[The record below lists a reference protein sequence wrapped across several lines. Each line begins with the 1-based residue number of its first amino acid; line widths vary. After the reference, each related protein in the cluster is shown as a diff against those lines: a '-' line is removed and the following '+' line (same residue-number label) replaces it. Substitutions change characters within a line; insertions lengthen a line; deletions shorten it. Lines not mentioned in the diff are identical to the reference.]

1 MDIHQQH
8 SQILTN
14 LGIEKLN
21 PMQVSAQKAITAR
34 NSDTLLLAPTG
45 SGKTLGFLLPVLQ
58 LLKADH
64 AKVQCLILAPSREL
78 AMQIEQV
85 WKKMSTGFKANVCY
99 GGHPMTTEI
108 QNLSTPPAL
117 LIGTPG
123 RIADHITRK
132 TFELDGITT
141 LVLDE
146 FDKSLDLGFHDQM
159 SFIIGNLPN
168 LNKRVLVSATAG
180 IEIPEFTGLTTPQV
194 LDFLPEKNTENVQ
207 LTMKLVISDEKDKL
221 DTIFDLVCSLNSEA
235 ALIFCNHRDA
245 AERTS
250 EFLNQKG
257 IVATFYHGGM
267 EQDARERALIRFRN
281 GSVNYLVTTDLA
293 ARGLDIPE
301 MKHVIHYHLPLQA
314 HEFVH
319 RNGRTARMHASGTS
333 YLIFSRDEERP
344 AYVDKNLEE
353 LVLSKRYPLPQ
364 LPEYQTLYISG
375 GKKNKLNKIDIVGFL
390 SQKGQLEKGD
400 LGLIEVKDFTSFAAV
415 KRSKVKTL
423 LQLIREEKMKGK
435 KYKIEIAR

>member
-1 MDIHQQH
+1 METK
-8 SQILTN
+8 QILSN
-14 LGIEKLN
+14 LGIEALN
-21 PMQVSAQKAITAR
+21 PMQKSAEKAIVH
-34 NSDTLLLAPTG
+34 DKDILLLAPTG

-58 LLKADH
+58 LLNPTKVG
-64 AKVQCLILAPSREL
+64 VQCLILAPSREL

-85 WKKMSTGFKANVCY
+85 WKKMSTGYKVNVCY
-99 GGHPMTTEI
+99 GGHAMAVEM
-108 QNLSTPPAL
+108 QNLSVPPAL

-132 TFELDGITT
+132 TFDLDGIET

-146 FDKSLDLGFHDQM
+146 FDKSLDLGFHEQM
-159 SFIIGNLPN
+159 SFIIGGLRN

-180 IEIPEFTGLTTPQV
+180 IDIPEFTGLGTPTV
-194 LDFLPEKNTENVQ
+194 LDFLPEDGVKVS
-207 LTMKLVISDEKDKL
+207 LTMKLVISEEKDKL
-221 DTIFDLVCSLNSEA
+221 DTLFDLICSLNSES

-250 EFLNQKG
+250 EFLNMKG

-267 EQDARERALIRFRN
+267 DQDDRERALIQFRN

-301 MKHVIHYHLPLQA
+301 MKHVIHYHLPLNE

-333 YLIFSRDEERP
+333 YLIFHYEEERP
-344 AYVDKNLEE
+344 RYVDNSLEE
-353 LVLSKRYPLPQ
+353 LRLSPNKSLPK
-364 LPEYQTLYISG
+364 LPEFTTLYISG
-375 GKKNKLNKIDIVGFL
+375 GKKNKINKIDIVGFF
-390 SQKGQLEKGD
+390 SQKGKLEKGD

-415 KRSKVKTL
+415 KRTKVKEF

>member
-1 MDIHQQH
+1 M
-8 SQILTN
+8 
-14 LGIEKLN
+14 
-21 PMQVSAQKAITAR
+21 A
-34 NSDTLLLAPTG
+34 
-45 SGKTLGFLLPVLQ
+45 
-58 LLKADH
+58 
-64 AKVQCLILAPSREL
+64 
-78 AMQIEQV
+78 
-85 WKKMSTGFKANVCY
+85 
-99 GGHPMTTEI
+99 TEI
-108 QNLSTPPAL
+108 QNLSVPPAL

-146 FDKSLDLGFHDQM
+146 FDKSLDLGFHEQM

-180 IEIPEFTGLTTPQV
+180 IEIPEFAGLTTPQV
-194 LDFLPEKNTENVQ
+194 LDFLPEKNTENEQ
-207 LTMKLVISDEKDKL
+207 LTMKLVISNEKDKL

-333 YLIFSRDEERP
+333 YLIFSSDEERP

-353 LVLSKRYPLPQ
+353 LVLSKRYLLPQ
-364 LPEYQTLYISG
+364 LPEFQTLYISG

-415 KRSKVKTL
+415 KRSKIKTL
-423 LQLIREEKMKGK
+423 LLHIREEKMKGK

>member
-1 MDIHQQH
+1 MDTHQQH
-8 SQILTN
+8 LQILAN
-14 LGIEKLN
+14 LGIETIN
-21 PMQVSAQKAITAR
+21 PMQKAAQKAIVK
-34 NSDTLLLAPTG
+34 DKDILLLAPTG
-45 SGKTLGFLLPVLQ
+45 SGKTLGFLLPILQ
-58 LLKADH
+58 LLKPEIIQ
-64 AKVQCLILAPSREL
+64 VQCLILAPSREL

-85 WKKMSTGFKANVCY
+85 WKKMSTGFKVNVCY
-99 GGHPMTTEI
+99 GGHPMATEI

-123 RIADHITRK
+123 RIADHITRQ
-132 TFELDGITT
+132 TFTLDGIQT

-159 SFIIGNLPN
+159 SFIIGHLSQ

-180 IEIPEFTGLTTPQV
+180 IDIPEFTGLGTPTV
-194 LDFLPEKNTENVQ
+194 LDFLPEANTENQQ
-207 LTMKLVISDEKDKL
+207 LKMLVVISDEKDKL
-221 DTIFDLVCSLNSEA
+221 DTVFDLVCSLNSES

-257 IVATFYHGGM
+257 IVTTFYHGGM
-267 EQDARERALIRFRN
+267 EQDDRERALIRFRN

-333 YLIFSRDEERP
+333 YLIFHRDEERP
-344 AYVDKNLEE
+344 AYVEKSLEE
-353 LVLSKRYPLPQ
+353 LTLSKRYPLPK
-364 LPEYQTLYISG
+364 LPEFQTIYISG
-375 GKKNKLNKIDIVGFL
+375 GKKNKLNKIDIVGFF
-390 SQKGQLEKGD
+390 SQKGKLEKGD

-415 KRSKVKTL
+415 KRTKVKEL
-423 LQLIREEKMKGK
+423 LLMVREEKMKGK
-435 KYKIEIAR
+435 KYKIDIAR

>member
-1 MDIHQQH
+1 MENTKQLL
-8 SQILTN
+8 SN
-14 LGIEKLN
+14 LGIDTLN
-21 PMQVSAQKAITAR
+21 PMQVAAQKSIVR
-34 NSDTLLLAPTG
+34 DRDILLLAPTG

-58 LLKADH
+58 LLKPELT
-64 AKVQCLILAPSREL
+64 KVQCLILAPSREL
-78 AMQIEQV
+78 ALQIEQV
-85 WKKMSTGFKANVCY
+85 WKKMSTGFKVNVCY
-99 GGHPMTTEI
+99 GGHSMATEI
-108 QNLSTPPAL
+108 QNLTTPPAL

-123 RIADHITRK
+123 RIADHITRR
-132 TFELDGITT
+132 TVELDGIVT

-146 FDKSLDLGFHDQM
+146 FDKSLDLGFHEQM
-159 SFIIGNLPN
+159 SFIIGHLSK

-180 IEIPEFTGLTTPQV
+180 IQIPEFTGLGEPTV
-194 LDFLPEKNTENVQ
+194 LDFLPENASENTS

-221 DTIFDLVCSLNSEA
+221 DTVFDLVCSLNSES

-257 IVATFYHGGM
+257 VVATFYHGGM
-267 EQDARERALIRFRN
+267 EQDERERALIRFRN
-281 GSVNYLVTTDLA
+281 GSVNYLITTDLA

-301 MKHVIHYHLPLQA
+301 MKHVIHYHLPLHA

-333 YLIFSRDEERP
+333 YLIFHRDEERP
-344 AYVDKNLEE
+344 AYVDNSLEE
-353 LVLSKRYPLPQ
+353 LALTKKYSLPK
-364 LPEYQTLYISG
+364 LPEFQTLYISG
-375 GKKNKLNKIDIVGFL
+375 GKKNKINKIDIVGFL
-390 SQKGQLEKGD
+390 SQKGNLEKGD

-415 KRSKVKTL
+415 KRTKVKEL